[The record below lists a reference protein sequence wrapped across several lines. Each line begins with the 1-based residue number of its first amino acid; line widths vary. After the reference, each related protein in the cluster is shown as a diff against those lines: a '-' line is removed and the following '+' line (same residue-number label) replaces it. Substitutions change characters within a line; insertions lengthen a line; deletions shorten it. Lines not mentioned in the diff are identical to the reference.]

1 MITRVIAIPERLLE
15 GRGELFIS
23 LSFFFTYLR
32 YTLLLL
38 CDAVASLVEQFVAT
52 FFRILPFPS
61 KLHEVRRKELHPPAR
76 SAAPKT
82 LLADCSFTA
91 DTKTVI

>member
-1 MITRVIAIPERLLE
+1 MYL
-15 GRGELFIS
+15 S
-23 LSFFFTYLR
+23 LPPFFFTYLR

-38 CDAVASLVEQFVAT
+38 CDAVAPLVEQFVAT
-52 FFRILPFPS
+52 FFFASLLLFPS
-61 KLHEVRRKELHPPAR
+61 KLHEGKSGALRPPTIP
-76 SAAPKT
+76 SSTSVPKP